1 MKVILTEAAYA
12 DLYHIGKTIKQ
23 DSPRRAGTF
32 VAELYD
38 KCHRLGDMPLAVP
51 LVPNREDN
59 GVRRR
64 VHGKYLIFYRIEGE
78 TLEVLHVLHGAT
90 DYEKVLFGGE

>member
-38 KCHRLGDMPLAVP
+38 KCHRLGDMPLAFP
-51 LVPNREDN
+51 LVPI
-59 GVRRR
+59 
-64 VHGKYLIFYRIEGE
+64 GK
-78 TLEVLHVLHGAT
+78 TPAS
-90 DYEKVLFGGE
+90 GGGSTANT